1 MTIKKPTEER
11 RREIADAA
19 IKILGERGLR
29 EFTAANIAA
38 EVGISDG
45 TVFRHFKD
53 MNEIA
58 QIVVERIRERL
69 EMAPPQFDNPLDRLQ
84 DFVLRRVRAV
94 ATQPE
99 IQSLIFSDQI
109 AHALGAAGAEQ
120 VAALRNSGRKFVS
133 SCLEEAAKK
142 GLIRDG
148 LDIDS
153 TVLLI
158 MGTMM
163 GVLFAAKDGAL
174 RHSVEET
181 GARCWQI
188 ISLVL
193 APKQEAL

>member
-1 MTIKKPTEER
+1 MTVKKPTEER
-11 RREIADAA
+11 RREIADAG
-19 IKILGERGLR
+19 IKILGARGLR

-58 QIVVERIRERL
+58 NAVVERVRERL
-69 EMAPPQFDNPLDRLQ
+69 TMAPSELEDPVERLH
-84 DFVLRRVRAV
+84 DFVLRRVHAV

-109 AHALGAAGAEQ
+109 DHALGAAGVGQ
-120 VAALRNSGRKFVS
+120 VAALRNAGRRFVK
-133 SCLEEAAKK
+133 SCLDEAVQK
-142 GLIRDG
+142 GLVREG
-148 LDIDS
+148 LDVDS

-163 GVLFAAKDGAL
+163 GVLFAVKDDAL
-174 RHSVEET
+174 SVSIDET
-181 GARCWQI
+181 GVRCWQTL
-188 ISLVL
+188 SLVL
-193 APKQEAL
+193 GPNQGKS